1 MRATRRHVRR
11 EVGIGMRLPAY
22 YDRVAGE
29 VAEQNVVLDLRVL
42 CGTSHAEAKRRRRL
56 EKEKEEE
63 EIVCVMRS
71 AKFLHGPA
79 MRGRSRGSGGRIVR
93 PLLLFGLLRVH
104 VRRYY
109 RVLLPLR
116 VGTFE
121 FQWT

>member
-1 MRATRRHVRR
+1 
-11 EVGIGMRLPAY
+11 
-22 YDRVAGE
+22 
-29 VAEQNVVLDLRVL
+29 
-42 CGTSHAEAKRRRRL
+42 
-56 EKEKEEE
+56 
-63 EIVCVMRS
+63 
-71 AKFLHGPA
+71 

-121 FQWT
+121 FQWA